1 MLDCWLLLALQMS
14 VYIWFTFPKTMSFL
28 FDRLL
33 KYFLIIGDGYVGSC
47 LPFWIVSLLFQSKDT
62 VDSRSRGANNL
73 GSRGGRS
80 GSDRYSG
87 RGGSSHYS
95 SSGMIMDML
104 YCNFGL
110 ESACT

>member
-1 MLDCWLLLALQMS
+1 M
-14 VYIWFTFPKTMSFL
+14 
-28 FDRLL
+28 
-33 KYFLIIGDGYVGSC
+33 
-47 LPFWIVSLLFQSKDT
+47 
-62 VDSRSRGANNL
+62 DSRSRGANNL